1 MKGLEAIAEM
11 EYPGRLIA
19 LGRDPTG
26 EHNVVVYAVTG
37 RSPSSQARTLEYN
50 ADDNTIFTKPTDPEV
65 LEKGNPDL
73 LLYDAIVMLDDS
85 VAVSNGKQTEAF
97 ARELSDDAGDG
108 ERCDPLVGMFE
119 THDEWMYEPDN
130 PNYTPRI
137 TGVVCDDKGG
147 LGLIVR
153 PNDIADD
160 NDTTAERTF
169 TEFELL
175 PGRGR
180 MVATYTGVNVNPLPS
195 FDRQP
200 LPVEIEGK
208 TPQAVAEAVYE
219 ALGPTDP
226 DKDFRVAVAVVFQDP
241 VTGAAEHYII
251 NRHEPGE

>member
-108 ERCDPLVGMFE
+108 VSWDV
-119 THDEWMYEPDN
+119 
-130 PNYTPRI
+130 
-137 TGVVCDDKGG
+137 
-147 LGLIVR
+147 
-153 PNDIADD
+153 
-160 NDTTAERTF
+160 
-169 TEFELL
+169 
-175 PGRGR
+175 
-180 MVATYTGVNVNPLPS
+180 
-195 FDRQP
+195 
-200 LPVEIEGK
+200 
-208 TPQAVAEAVYE
+208 
-219 ALGPTDP
+219 
-226 DKDFRVAVAVVFQDP
+226 
-241 VTGAAEHYII
+241 
-251 NRHEPGE
+251 

>member
-1 MKGLEAIAEM
+1 MKGLEAIANM

-26 EHNVVVYAVTG
+26 AHNVVVYAVTG

-50 ADDNTIFTKPTDPEV
+50 PEDNTIFTKPTDPEV
-65 LEKGNPDL
+65 LETGDPDL
-73 LLYDAIVMLDDS
+73 LLYNAIVMLGDS
-85 VAVSNGKQTEAF
+85 VAVSNGKQTDAF
-97 ARELSDDAGDG
+97 AGELSEDGDDGL
-108 ERCDPLVGMFE
+108 CDPLVGMFE
-119 THDEWMYEPDN
+119 THDAWMYEPDK

-137 TGVVCDDKGG
+137 TGVVCGEKGG

-153 PNDIADD
+153 PNDVADD

-195 FDRQP
+195 FDRHP
-200 LPVEIEGK
+200 LPVEIKGE

-241 VTGAAEHYII
+241 VSGAAEHYII
-251 NRHEPGE
+251 NRHELGE